1 MLGVAQPIEFLS
13 IWRGRRRHMAED
25 KVREN
30 DFNLHTWFATIPM
43 TDDVYLASRASNRR
57 LGARTFAHSKMN

>member
-1 MLGVAQPIEFLS
+1 
-13 IWRGRRRHMAED
+13 MAED